1 MHSRAEPGRDSLTE
15 ELIRSELHRVLAS
28 EPFSRSERLSGFLRF
43 VVDETLSGRADTLK
57 EAVLAATLYG
67 KAPDFDGAENPV
79 VRVDA
84 RRVRDK
90 LREYYSSAAGGP
102 VVISL
107 PKGSYVPAFAVSADA
122 KPSAHDNPA
131 ETAAATVRRTAVM
144 WPGIAVVLGVV
155 VVAAAAYAI
164 LPARVPRPEPTA
176 GRIVI
181 AVLPFQNLTG
191 DPGQEYLCDGLTE
204 EMIALLGST
213 ASSSLDVIARTSA
226 MHYKN
231 TTKKADEIARELG
244 VGYLLETSLRRVGDR
259 VRITAQLIDASTQRH
274 VWIEQYERDVGD
286 VIAMQRD
293 VASAIAR
300 RTVASLGLM
309 PTGSAPR
316 ATLGVT
322 SSPAYEH
329 YLRGRYHW
337 AKDTKGD
344 LLKAL
349 DHFQQAIA
357 IAPSYARAYS
367 GLAETYALLGSY
379 DLMPIAESHSLGRQ
393 AALRAIELDES
404 LAEAHRSLS
413 AIVADHYWD
422 WMQVE
427 RHYAQ
432 ALALDPAD
440 VTTLRFYSFYLAY
453 TGRAEEAIGIA
464 QKASRLDPVSPGVQM
479 NLGVVFY
486 FARQFAEAVQQLQET
501 IELEPDFAF
510 AHSMLGLAFLSQG
523 MPDRALAEVQRARE
537 VAELR
542 PDVISV
548 QGHVLGA
555 TGHRR
560 EALATIDDLRRLAQG
575 HPPSAFN
582 VASVYVGLRDND
594 EAIGWLEKAVEA
606 RNWEMPMLKASPAFD
621 AIRSDPRFQHIVA
634 RVGLRD

>member
-1 MHSRAEPGRDSLTE
+1 
-15 ELIRSELHRVLAS
+15 
-28 EPFSRSERLSGFLRF
+28 
-43 VVDETLSGRADTLK
+43 
-57 EAVLAATLYG
+57 
-67 KAPDFDGAENPV
+67 
-79 VRVDA
+79 
-84 RRVRDK
+84 
-90 LREYYSSAAGGP
+90 
-102 VVISL
+102 
-107 PKGSYVPAFAVSADA
+107 
-122 KPSAHDNPA
+122 
-131 ETAAATVRRTAVM
+131 
-144 WPGIAVVLGVV
+144 
-155 VVAAAAYAI
+155 
-164 LPARVPRPEPTA
+164 
-176 GRIVI
+176 
-181 AVLPFQNLTG
+181 
-191 DPGQEYLCDGLTE
+191 
-204 EMIALLGST
+204 
-213 ASSSLDVIARTSA
+213 
-226 MHYKN
+226 
-231 TTKKADEIARELG
+231 
-244 VGYLLETSLRRVGDR
+244 
-259 VRITAQLIDASTQRH
+259 VRITAQLIDASTQGH
-274 VWIEQYERDVGD
+274 IWIEQYERDLGD

-293 VASAIAR
+293 VAGAIAK

-309 PTGSAPR
+309 PTGSASR
-316 ATLGVT
+316 ATVGVT

-344 LLKAL
+344 LFKAL
-349 DHFQQAIA
+349 DHFQQAIGLE
-357 IAPSYARAYS
+357 PSYARAYS

-404 LAEAHRSLS
+404 LAEAHRSLA

-422 WMQVE
+422 WAQVE

-479 NLGVVFY
+479 NLGVVLY

-501 IELEPDFAF
+501 IELDPDFAF
-510 AHSMLGLAFLSQG
+510 AHSMLGLAFLSQD

-537 VAELR
+537 VAEPR

-560 EALATIDDLRRLAQG
+560 EALATIEELRRLAARG
-575 HPPSAFN
+575 RPSPFN
-582 VASVYVGLRDND
+582 VASVYVGLHDND
-594 EAIGWLEKAVEA
+594 EAIGWLERAVEA
-606 RNWEMPMLKASPAFD
+606 RNWEMPMLKESPAFD
-621 AIRSDPRFQHIVA
+621 AIRSDPRFQNIVA

>member
-1 MHSRAEPGRDSLTE
+1 
-15 ELIRSELHRVLAS
+15 
-28 EPFSRSERLSGFLRF
+28 
-43 VVDETLSGRADTLK
+43 
-57 EAVLAATLYG
+57 
-67 KAPDFDGAENPV
+67 
-79 VRVDA
+79 
-84 RRVRDK
+84 
-90 LREYYSSAAGGP
+90 
-102 VVISL
+102 
-107 PKGSYVPAFAVSADA
+107 
-122 KPSAHDNPA
+122 
-131 ETAAATVRRTAVM
+131 
-144 WPGIAVVLGVV
+144 
-155 VVAAAAYAI
+155 
-164 LPARVPRPEPTA
+164 
-176 GRIVI
+176 
-181 AVLPFQNLTG
+181 
-191 DPGQEYLCDGLTE
+191 
-204 EMIALLGST
+204 
-213 ASSSLDVIARTSA
+213 

-259 VRITAQLIDASTQRH
+259 VRITAQLIDASTQGH
-274 VWIEQYERDVGD
+274 VWIEQYERDLGD

-293 VASAIAR
+293 VAGAIAR

-309 PTGSAPR
+309 PTGLAPR
-316 ATLGVT
+316 ATVGVT

-337 AKDTKGD
+337 AKDTKED
-344 LLKAL
+344 LFKAL

-357 IAPSYARAYS
+357 LEPSYARAYS

-393 AALRAIELDES
+393 AALQAIELDES
-404 LAEAHRSLS
+404 LAEAHRSLA
-413 AIVADHYWD
+413 AIIADHYWD
-422 WMQVE
+422 WAQVE
-427 RHYAQ
+427 RHYAR
-432 ALALDPAD
+432 ALALDPTD

-464 QKASRLDPVSPGVQM
+464 QKASRLDPVSPAVQM
-479 NLGVVFY
+479 NLGVALY
-486 FARQFAEAVQQLQET
+486 FARHFAEAVQQLQET
-501 IELEPDFAF
+501 IELDPSFAF

-537 VAELR
+537 VAEPR

-560 EALATIDDLRRLAQG
+560 EALAIIDELRRLAKWS
-575 HPPSAFN
+575 HPSPFN

-594 EAIGWLEKAVEA
+594 QAIDWLERAVEA

-621 AIRSDPRFQHIVA
+621 TIRSDPRFQTLVA